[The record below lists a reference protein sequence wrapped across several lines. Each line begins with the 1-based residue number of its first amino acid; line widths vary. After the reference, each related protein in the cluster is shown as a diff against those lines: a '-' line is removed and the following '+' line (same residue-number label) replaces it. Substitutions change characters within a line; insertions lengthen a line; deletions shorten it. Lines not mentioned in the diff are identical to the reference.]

1 MNKKKYNKIVIL
13 GQSQKFIKEIK
24 KNYKYDSLSI
34 IPWRQIGSYSYKKK
48 EIYNLIFLA
57 GFNFGIYTKGST
69 YFNQKNIY
77 EPLKLIEKISNK
89 KTLIIYINTQKM
101 NDRNYTFSRYRYA
114 KQKLGYLIYR
124 KFKNSLI
131 FDSDLIKVTN
141 HISIN
146 SNIFS
151 RFIFHIFS
159 MFNLIK
165 TIDIKKIFLE
175 INNMIILKNRLKQRN
190 IRGFFLNISRTQL
203 IDRILRLIL
212 G

>member
-1 MNKKKYNKIVIL
+1 MIKKKYNKIVIL

-34 IPWRQIGSYSYKKK
+34 IPWRQIRSYSYKKK

-69 YFNQKNIY
+69 FFNQKNIY

-101 NDRNYTFSRYRYA
+101 NNRNYTFSRYRYA

-141 HISIN
+141 YISIN
-146 SNIFS
+146 SNVFS

-165 TIDIKKIFLE
+165 TIDIKKIFFE
-175 INNMIILKNRLKQRN
+175 INNMIILKKRLKQRN
-190 IRGFFLNISRTQL
+190 IRGFLLNISRTQL

>member
-151 RFIFHIFS
+151 RFIFHMFS

>member
-1 MNKKKYNKIVIL
+1 LKKKKYNKIVIL

-34 IPWRQIGSYSYKKK
+34 IPWRQIESYSYKKK

-57 GFNFGIYTKGST
+57 GFNFGIYTKGLT
-69 YFNQKNIY
+69 FFNQKNIY

-141 HISIN
+141 YISIN
-146 SNIFS
+146 SNVFS

-165 TIDIKKIFLE
+165 TIDIKKIFFE
-175 INNMIILKNRLKQRN
+175 INNMIILKKRLKQRN
-190 IRGFFLNISRTQL
+190 IRGFLLNISRTQL

>member
-24 KNYKYDSLSI
+24 KNYKYDSLSL
-34 IPWRQIGSYSYKKK
+34 IPWRQIGSYSYKKN

-101 NDRNYTFSRYRYA
+101 INRNYTFSRYRYA
-114 KQKLGYLIYR
+114 KQKLGYLIYK
-124 KFKNSLI
+124 KFKNALI

>member
-1 MNKKKYNKIVIL
+1 MIKKKYNKIVIL

-34 IPWRQIGSYSYKKK
+34 IPWRQIRSYSYKKK

-57 GFNFGIYTKGST
+57 GFNFGIYTKGLT
-69 YFNQKNIY
+69 FFNQKNIY

-141 HISIN
+141 YISIN
-146 SNIFS
+146 SNVFS

-165 TIDIKKIFLE
+165 TIDIKKIFFE
-175 INNMIILKNRLKQRN
+175 INNMIILKKRLKQRN
-190 IRGFFLNISRTQL
+190 IRGFLLNISRTQL

>member
-1 MNKKKYNKIVIL
+1 MKKKKYNKIVIL

-34 IPWRQIGSYSYKKK
+34 IPWRQIESYSYKKK

-57 GFNFGIYTKGST
+57 GFNFGIYTKGLT
-69 YFNQKNIY
+69 FFNQKNIY

-141 HISIN
+141 YISIN
-146 SNIFS
+146 SNVFS
-151 RFIFHIFS
+151 GFIFHIFS

-165 TIDIKKIFLE
+165 TIDIKKIFFE
-175 INNMIILKNRLKQRN
+175 INNMIILKKRLKQRN
-190 IRGFFLNISRTQL
+190 IRGFLLNISRTQL

>member
-1 MNKKKYNKIVIL
+1 
-13 GQSQKFIKEIK
+13 
-24 KNYKYDSLSI
+24 
-34 IPWRQIGSYSYKKK
+34 
-48 EIYNLIFLA
+48 LA

-77 EPLKLIEKISNK
+77 EPLKLVEKISNK

-131 FDSDLIKVTN
+131 FDSDLIMVTN

-151 RFIFHIFS
+151 RFIFHMFS

>member
-34 IPWRQIGSYSYKKK
+34 IPWRQIESYSYKKK

-57 GFNFGIYTKGST
+57 GFNFGIYTKGLT
-69 YFNQKNIY
+69 FFNQKNIY

-141 HISIN
+141 YISIN
-146 SNIFS
+146 SNVFS

-165 TIDIKKIFLE
+165 TIDIKKIFFE
-175 INNMIILKNRLKQRN
+175 INNMIILKKRLKQRN
-190 IRGFFLNISRTQL
+190 IRGFLLNISRTQL

>member
-34 IPWRQIGSYSYKKK
+34 IPWRQIRSYSYKKK

-69 YFNQKNIY
+69 FFNQKNIY

-141 HISIN
+141 YISIN
-146 SNIFS
+146 SNVFS

-165 TIDIKKIFLE
+165 TIDIKKIFFE
-175 INNMIILKNRLKQRN
+175 INNMIILKKRLKQRN
-190 IRGFFLNISRTQL
+190 IRGFLLNISRTQL

>member
-146 SNIFS
+146 SNVFS

-203 IDRILRLIL
+203 IDRFLRLIL
-212 G
+212 R

>member
-1 MNKKKYNKIVIL
+1 LNKKKYNKIVIL

-77 EPLKLIEKISNK
+77 EPLELIEKISNK

-190 IRGFFLNISRTQL
+190 IKGFFLNISRTQL

>member
-34 IPWRQIGSYSYKKK
+34 IPWRQIESYSYKKK

-57 GFNFGIYTKGST
+57 GFNFGIYTKGLT
-69 YFNQKNIY
+69 FFNQKNIY

-141 HISIN
+141 YISIN
-146 SNIFS
+146 SNVFS
-151 RFIFHIFS
+151 GFIFHIFS

-165 TIDIKKIFLE
+165 NIDIKKIFFE
-175 INNMIILKNRLKQRN
+175 INNMIILKKRLKQRN
-190 IRGFFLNISRTQL
+190 IRGFLLNISRTQL

>member
-13 GQSQKFIKEIK
+13 GQSKKFIKEIK
-24 KNYKYDSLSI
+24 KNYKHDSLTI
-34 IPWRQIGSYSYKKK
+34 IPWRKIGSYSYKKK

-57 GFNFGIYTKGST
+57 GFNFGIYTKGAT
-69 YFNQKNIY
+69 FFNQKNIY

-151 RFIFHIFS
+151 RFIFHIFH

-190 IRGFFLNISRTQL
+190 IKGFFLNISRTQL

>member
-1 MNKKKYNKIVIL
+1 MAIPVYNKIVIL

-34 IPWRQIGSYSYKKK
+34 IPWRQIESYSYKKK

-57 GFNFGIYTKGST
+57 GFNFGIYTKGLT
-69 YFNQKNIY
+69 FFNQKNIY

-141 HISIN
+141 YISIN
-146 SNIFS
+146 SNVFS

-165 TIDIKKIFLE
+165 TIDIKKIFFE
-175 INNMIILKNRLKQRN
+175 INNMIILKKRLKQRN
-190 IRGFFLNISRTQL
+190 IRGFLLNISRTQL

>member
-57 GFNFGIYTKGST
+57 GFNFGIYTKGLT
-69 YFNQKNIY
+69 FFNQKNIY

-141 HISIN
+141 YISIN
-146 SNIFS
+146 SNVFS
-151 RFIFHIFS
+151 GFIFHIFS

-165 TIDIKKIFLE
+165 TIDIKKIFFE
-175 INNMIILKNRLKQRN
+175 INNMIILKKRLKQRN
-190 IRGFFLNISRTQL
+190 IRGFLLNISRTQL

>member
-1 MNKKKYNKIVIL
+1 LNKKKYNKIVIL

-34 IPWRQIGSYSYKKK
+34 IPWRQIRSYSYKKK

-57 GFNFGIYTKGST
+57 GFNFGIYTKGLT
-69 YFNQKNIY
+69 FFNQKNIY

-141 HISIN
+141 YISIN
-146 SNIFS
+146 SNVFS

-165 TIDIKKIFLE
+165 TIDIKKIFFE
-175 INNMIILKNRLKQRN
+175 INNMIILKKRLKQRN
-190 IRGFFLNISRTQL
+190 IRGFLLNISRTQL

>member
-57 GFNFGIYTKGST
+57 GFNFGIYTKGLT
-69 YFNQKNIY
+69 FFNQKNIY

-141 HISIN
+141 YISIN
-146 SNIFS
+146 SNVFS

>member
-34 IPWRQIGSYSYKKK
+34 IPWRQIGSYSYKEK

-77 EPLKLIEKISNK
+77 EPLELIEKISNK

-190 IRGFFLNISRTQL
+190 IKGFFLNISRTQL

>member
-1 MNKKKYNKIVIL
+1 
-13 GQSQKFIKEIK
+13 
-24 KNYKYDSLSI
+24 
-34 IPWRQIGSYSYKKK
+34 
-48 EIYNLIFLA
+48 
-57 GFNFGIYTKGST
+57 
-69 YFNQKNIY
+69 
-77 EPLKLIEKISNK
+77 
-89 KTLIIYINTQKM
+89 M

-190 IRGFFLNISRTQL
+190 IKGFFLNISRTQL

>member
-1 MNKKKYNKIVIL
+1 LIKKKYNKIVIL

-34 IPWRQIGSYSYKKK
+34 IPWRQIRSYSYKKK

-57 GFNFGIYTKGST
+57 GFNFGIYTKGLT
-69 YFNQKNIY
+69 FFNQKNIY

-146 SNIFS
+146 SNVFS

-190 IRGFFLNISRTQL
+190 IKGFFLNISRTQL

>member
-1 MNKKKYNKIVIL
+1 MKKKKYNKIVIL

-24 KNYKYDSLSI
+24 KNYKYDSLSL

-141 HISIN
+141 YISIN
-146 SNIFS
+146 SNVFS

-165 TIDIKKIFLE
+165 TIDIKKIFFE
-175 INNMIILKNRLKQRN
+175 INNMIILKKRLKQRN
-190 IRGFFLNISRTQL
+190 IRGFLLNISRTQL

>member
-190 IRGFFLNISRTQL
+190 IKGFFLNISRTQL

>member
-77 EPLKLIEKISNK
+77 EPLKLVEKISNK

>member
-1 MNKKKYNKIVIL
+1 MIAFQLFHGDKLNLIHI
-13 GQSQKFIKEIK
+13 
-24 KNYKYDSLSI
+24 
-34 IPWRQIGSYSYKKK
+34 KKK

-101 NDRNYTFSRYRYA
+101 NDRNYTFSRYKYA

-141 HISIN
+141 YISIN
-146 SNIFS
+146 SNVFS

-165 TIDIKKIFLE
+165 TIDIKKIFFE
-175 INNMIILKNRLKQRN
+175 INNMIILKKRLKQRN
-190 IRGFFLNISRTQL
+190 IRGFLLNISRTQL

>member
-1 MNKKKYNKIVIL
+1 LNKKKYNKIVIL
-13 GQSQKFIKEIK
+13 GQSKKFIKEIK
-24 KNYKYDSLSI
+24 KNYKHDSLSI

-69 YFNQKNIY
+69 FFNQKNIY

-89 KTLIIYINTQKM
+89 KTFIIYINTQKM
-101 NDRNYTFSRYRYA
+101 NDKNYTFSRYRYA

-159 MFNLIK
+159 MLNLIK

>member
-1 MNKKKYNKIVIL
+1 LNKKKYNKIVIL

-34 IPWRQIGSYSYKKK
+34 IPWRQIESYSYKKK

-57 GFNFGIYTKGST
+57 GFNFGIYTKGLT
-69 YFNQKNIY
+69 FFNQKNIY

-141 HISIN
+141 YISIN
-146 SNIFS
+146 SNVFS

-165 TIDIKKIFLE
+165 TIDIKKIFFE
-175 INNMIILKNRLKQRN
+175 INNMIILKKRLKQRN
-190 IRGFFLNISRTQL
+190 IRGFLLNISRTQL

>member
-101 NDRNYTFSRYRYA
+101 NNRNYTFSRYRYA
-114 KQKLGYLIYR
+114 KQKLGYLIYK

-146 SNIFS
+146 SNVFS

>member
-1 MNKKKYNKIVIL
+1 MNKKRYNKIVIL

-34 IPWRQIGSYSYKKK
+34 IPWRQIESYSYKKK

-141 HISIN
+141 YISIN
-146 SNIFS
+146 SNVFS

-165 TIDIKKIFLE
+165 TIDIKKIFFE
-175 INNMIILKNRLKQRN
+175 INNMIILKKRLKQRN
-190 IRGFFLNISRTQL
+190 IRGFLLNISRTQL

>member
-34 IPWRQIGSYSYKKK
+34 IPWRQIGSYSYKEK

-77 EPLKLIEKISNK
+77 EPLKLVEKISNK

-131 FDSDLIKVTN
+131 FDSDLIMVTN

-151 RFIFHIFS
+151 RFIFHMFS

>member
-1 MNKKKYNKIVIL
+1 MIKKKYNKIVIL

-69 YFNQKNIY
+69 FFNQKNIY

-146 SNIFS
+146 SNVFS

-165 TIDIKKIFLE
+165 TIDIKKIFFE
-175 INNMIILKNRLKQRN
+175 INNMIILKKRLKQRN
-190 IRGFFLNISRTQL
+190 IRGFLLNISRTQL

>member
-1 MNKKKYNKIVIL
+1 MKKKKYNKIVIL

-34 IPWRQIGSYSYKKK
+34 IPWRQIESYSYKKK

-57 GFNFGIYTKGST
+57 GFNFGIYTKGLT
-69 YFNQKNIY
+69 FFNQKNIY

-141 HISIN
+141 YISIN
-146 SNIFS
+146 SNVFS

-165 TIDIKKIFLE
+165 TIDIKKIFFE
-175 INNMIILKNRLKQRN
+175 INNMIILKKRLKQRN
-190 IRGFFLNISRTQL
+190 IRGFLLNISRTQL

>member
-34 IPWRQIGSYSYKKK
+34 IPWRQIRSYSYKKK

-57 GFNFGIYTKGST
+57 GFNFGIYTKGSAF
-69 YFNQKNIY
+69 FNQKNIY

-141 HISIN
+141 YISIN
-146 SNIFS
+146 SNVFS

-165 TIDIKKIFLE
+165 TIDIKKIFFE
-175 INNMIILKNRLKQRN
+175 INNMIILKKRLKQRN
-190 IRGFFLNISRTQL
+190 IRGFLLNISRTQL

>member
-13 GQSQKFIKEIK
+13 GKSQKFIKEIK

-69 YFNQKNIY
+69 FFNQKNIY

-89 KTLIIYINTQKM
+89 KTFIIYINTQKM
-101 NDRNYTFSRYRYA
+101 NDKNYTFSRYRYA

-146 SNIFS
+146 SNIFF

-159 MFNLIK
+159 MLNLIK

>member
-131 FDSDLIKVTN
+131 FDSDLIMVTN

-151 RFIFHIFS
+151 RFIFHMFS

>member
-1 MNKKKYNKIVIL
+1 LNKKKYNKIVIL

-34 IPWRQIGSYSYKKK
+34 IPWRQIRSYSYKKK

-69 YFNQKNIY
+69 FFNQKNIY

-141 HISIN
+141 YISIN
-146 SNIFS
+146 SNVFS

-165 TIDIKKIFLE
+165 TIDIKKIFFE
-175 INNMIILKNRLKQRN
+175 INNMIILKKRLKQRN
-190 IRGFFLNISRTQL
+190 IRGFLLNISRTQL

>member
-57 GFNFGIYTKGST
+57 GFNFGIYTKGLT
-69 YFNQKNIY
+69 FFNQKNIY

-141 HISIN
+141 YISIN
-146 SNIFS
+146 SNVFS

-190 IRGFFLNISRTQL
+190 IRGFLLNISRTQL

>member
-1 MNKKKYNKIVIL
+1 LKKKKYNKIVIL

-34 IPWRQIGSYSYKKK
+34 IPWRQIESYSYKKK

-57 GFNFGIYTKGST
+57 GFNFGIYTKGLT
-69 YFNQKNIY
+69 FFNQKNIY
-77 EPLKLIEKISNK
+77 EPLELIEKISNK

-141 HISIN
+141 YISIN
-146 SNIFS
+146 SNVFS

-165 TIDIKKIFLE
+165 TIDIKKIFFE
-175 INNMIILKNRLKQRN
+175 INNMIILKKRLKQRN
-190 IRGFFLNISRTQL
+190 IRGFLLNISRTQL

>member
-48 EIYNLIFLA
+48 EIYNLIFLS

-77 EPLKLIEKISNK
+77 EPLELIEKISNK

-190 IRGFFLNISRTQL
+190 IKGFFLNISRTQL

>member
-141 HISIN
+141 YISIN
-146 SNIFS
+146 SNVFS

-165 TIDIKKIFLE
+165 TIDIKKIFFE
-175 INNMIILKNRLKQRN
+175 INNMIILKKRLKQRN
-190 IRGFFLNISRTQL
+190 IRGFLLNISRTQL